1 MFPMPDTTIDL
12 TKRDLGIGYLLGSG
26 FGLIASIIGHIL
38 FINEPFSVTLVGS
51 ATAIILAGSLLYVG
65 FWLRGS
71 DLEDDHVWT
80 VAGWS
85 ALGLSIPTALGVI
98 LTVIQITPPLPLLF
112 PSLLINNIA
121 AGGVA
126 GVLFG
131 TAIELRRENE
141 EKTELYKRN
150 VVLNRVLRHNI
161 RNDMNIVLGYAR
173 QLAETEGETN
183 GHLVTPIREKA
194 EDVINLSESARR
206 IESLDSAG
214 DEGPVDA
221 VTVVR
226 DRISVAESSYPDAT
240 VEAELPESAW
250 VQAGPLI
257 GSVIDNVLE
266 NAIEHNDRDPVITVS
281 VEGTGHDEVVIQIA
295 DNGPGIPEGE
305 QRVLTEEI
313 ETSMRHGTG
322 LGLWLIKWFVETYDG
337 RLTIEE
343 NEPRGTVIEIRL
355 PAAAPPRQHVA
366 E

>member
-1 MFPMPDTTIDL
+1 MFTTPDLAINL

-26 FGLIASIIGHIL
+26 FGLIASIIGHVL
-38 FINEPFSVTLVGS
+38 FIDEPFSVTLVGS

-65 FWLRGS
+65 LWLKGS

-85 ALGLSIPTALGVI
+85 ALGLSIPTALGVV
-98 LTVIQITPPLPLLF
+98 LTVVQITPPLPLLF
-112 PSLLINNIA
+112 PSLLVNNIA

-131 TAIELRRENE
+131 TAVELRRENR

-161 RNDMNIVLGYAR
+161 RNDMNVVLGYAR
-173 QLAETEGETN
+173 RLSETEDGTN
-183 GHLVTPIREKA
+183 GNLVTPIREKA
-194 EDVINLSESARR
+194 EDVIDLSESARR

-221 VTVVR
+221 VTIIR
-226 DRISVAESSYPDAT
+226 DRVSVTESSYPEVGLD
-240 VEAELPESAW
+240 VDVPDSAW
-250 VQAGPLI
+250 VEAGPLI
-257 GSVIDNVLE
+257 GSVVDNVLE

-281 VEGTGHDEVVIQIA
+281 VECTGDDEVVIRVA
-295 DNGPGIPEGE
+295 DNGPGIPADE
-305 QRVLTEEI
+305 QQVLTEEM

-337 RLTIEE
+337 TLTIED

-355 PAAAPPRQHVA
+355 PAAAPPTQQLA
-366 E
+366 D